1 MFLIVFRKKLLEL
14 GNLFMQKLKKILD
27 HKFIFLFL
35 ILICTIFLVFV
46 QFFMNDDKSY
56 HENIFRFDDYKLFE
70 NDFDTQIEDI
80 NNFSS
85 SKPIIIKGT
94 LPDDLEY
101 YSAFAFY
108 STHQNIH
115 IYIENE
121 LIYEF
126 SRDSSKLAFGKTPGA
141 SFNIIPSIYEYR
153 GKDIQVH
160 IDSPYEINDTNIPNF
175 LIGDTADIVICEAKN
190 SLMTFA
196 TGVILFILGFAS
208 IVIWLFLRKNISNE
222 DLTLY
227 YAGIFCILLSAWTI
241 NEQPIVSYYMQN
253 TMLTTYLSYITL
265 IMTPISLVL
274 LLREFSKTKSQ
285 RMWDIVLYINYL
297 IVVVIILLQ
306 VLNIMDIHNTLTIN
320 VVVFTLSILM
330 SIIYSVYITY
340 KRRTTLEGRINFVCV
355 MLICVGYIFY
365 FYKIYTDILF
375 ELYLGS
381 ICIIIYVITIFYQYI
396 RRSIAVMSKSDQ
408 AEFYENLAY
417 KDSLT
422 ELFNRLAYDRAISSV
437 DVNSG
442 SYIVVIFDL
451 NNLKFFNDTYG
462 HTIGDTYIKDSS
474 SLIKQAF
481 KNLGPV
487 YRIGGDEFCIIMK
500 DKSVFQYETAT
511 RELDT
516 MVYNYN
522 KVSDILKINI
532 AYGYALYDKKIDHD
546 IYETRNRADAMMY
559 ERKFFM
565 KKNQVPLI

>member
-1 MFLIVFRKKLLEL
+1 MKKLKQL
-14 GNLFMQKLKKILD
+14 LD
-27 HKFIFLFL
+27 HKYIFLF
-35 ILICTIFLVFV
+35 IVLICTIFLAYV
-46 QFFMNDDKSY
+46 QFFMNDTENTY
-56 HENIFRFDDYKLFE
+56 ENIYHFEDYELFE

-80 NNFSS
+80 NSFISNE
-85 SKPIIIKGT
+85 PLIIKGI
-94 LPDDLEY
+94 LPENLEY

-115 IYIENE
+115 VYIEDE

-126 SRDSSKLAFGKTPGA
+126 SRNASKLAFGETPGA
-141 SFNIIPSIYEYR
+141 SFNIIPSIYEYS
-153 GKDIQVH
+153 GKEILIH

-196 TGVILFILGFAS
+196 TGIILFILGFAS
-208 IVIWLFLRKNISNE
+208 IVIWLFLRKNISKG

-227 YAGIFCILLSAWTI
+227 YAGIFCILLSIWTI
-241 NEQPIVSYYMQN
+241 NEQPIVSYYMHN
-253 TMLTTYLSYITL
+253 TILTTYLSYISL

-285 RMWDIVLYINYL
+285 KLWDIVLYINY
-297 IVVVIILLQ
+297 IDVVLSILLQ
-306 VLNIMDIHNTLTIN
+306 IFNVMDFYNALTIN
-320 VVVFTLSILM
+320 VIVFTLSILLA
-330 SIIYSVYITY
+330 IIYSVYITY
-340 KRRTTLEGRINFVCV
+340 KRRTTAEGRINFICV

-365 FYKIYTDILF
+365 FYKTYTDIIF
-375 ELYLGS
+375 DLYLGS
-381 ICIIIYVITIFYQYI
+381 ICIIIYIITTAYQYI

-422 ELFNRLAYDRAISSV
+422 DLFNRLAYDRAISSV
-437 DVNSG
+437 DVKTA

-451 NNLKFFNDTYG
+451 NNLKYFNDTYG

-481 KNLGPV
+481 KNLGAV

-500 DKSVFQYETAT
+500 DKSIFQYETAT

-516 MVYNYN
+516 LVYNYN

-532 AYGYALYDKKIDHD
+532 AYGYALYDKKIDKD

-565 KKNQVPLI
+565 KKNQVPLF